1 VTDEF
6 KMDWLTYL
14 TSSENVI
21 FAQVDGR
28 GSGGRGVAFLHK
40 IYRRFGTIEV
50 QDQLTAARYITCVN
64 VPVLTAPP
72 AEAVVVVTSDA

>member
-1 VTDEF
+1 MTDEF
-6 KMDWLTYL
+6 KIDWFTYL

-28 GSGGRGVAFLHK
+28 GSGGRGTEFLHE

-50 QDQLTAARYITCVN
+50 QDQITAARYHCVLVLLPMVKCNIIITH
-64 VPVLTAPP
+64 
-72 AEAVVVVTSDA
+72 S